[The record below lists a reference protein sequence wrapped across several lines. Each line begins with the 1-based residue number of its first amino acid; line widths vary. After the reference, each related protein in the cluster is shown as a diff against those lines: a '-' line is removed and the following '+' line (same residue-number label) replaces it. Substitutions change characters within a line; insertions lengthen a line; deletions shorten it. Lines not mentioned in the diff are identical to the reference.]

1 MSQTSRTL
9 VILGGADLV
18 PRADEPLTALLP
30 EGAPPGR
37 AGQLG
42 RMDRLCAL
50 AALAVERALA
60 SRPGLTAAPAW
71 QPEQTG
77 VLFGSS
83 YGCHK
88 TDELYLRSALD
99 GQPSPRLFAYTLP
112 SSPVGEV
119 SILHGLTG
127 PGLAVVSGRTAGLE
141 ALAEAQGL
149 LGAAC
154 SACLV
159 VAAEVADPALPPGLT
174 AEPLGDAAAALV
186 VAAADSELARAHPAS
201 PFGRIEAVVC
211 GRSDD
216 GPGAAAR
223 QVADEARRAAAQ
235 ARGDRP
241 AELQLVCDPVTARL
255 LDGTLGRLQVLPL
268 PAGGAADG
276 LGALLALGAQAERL
290 ALPAALVLCADP
302 AGQAACALWRC

>member
-1 MSQTSRTL
+1 MSQTSRAL
-9 VILGGADLV
+9 VILGGAGLV
-18 PRADEPLTALLP
+18 PRADEPLAALLP

-71 QPEQTG
+71 QPEHTG

-88 TDELYLRSALD
+88 TDEQYLRSALD

-141 ALAEAQGL
+141 ALAEAL
-149 LGAAC
+149 LGTAC
-154 SACLV
+154 AACLV
-159 VAAEVADPALPPGLT
+159 VAAEVADPVLA
-174 AEPLGDAAAALV
+174 AEPVGDAAAALV
-186 VAAADSELARAHPAS
+186 LVRADSELARAHPAS
-201 PFGRIEAVVC
+201 PFGRIEAVLC

-216 GPGAAAR
+216 GPGAAGR
-223 QVADEARRAAAQ
+223 QVADQARRAAAG
-235 ARGDRP
+235 AGLAAGLP
-241 AELQLVCDPVTARL
+241 LVCDPVTARL
-255 LDGTLGRLQVLPL
+255 LGDTGGALGPMEVLPL

-276 LGALLALGAQAERL
+276 LGALLALGAQAGPH
-290 ALPAALVLCADP
+290 AAALVLCADP
-302 AGQAACALWRC
+302 AGQAACALWRR